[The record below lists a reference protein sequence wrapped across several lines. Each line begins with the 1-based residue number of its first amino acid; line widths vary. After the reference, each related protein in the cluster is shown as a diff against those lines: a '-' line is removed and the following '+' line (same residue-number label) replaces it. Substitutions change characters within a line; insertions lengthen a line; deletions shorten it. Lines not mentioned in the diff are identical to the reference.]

1 MNSFLSPVVQMINEV
16 NSFSINVNNP
26 NIPLVFALL
35 LPVICDSKGRNEV
48 MNFVA
53 ANGFFGCSKC
63 LHPGQHMDGRHIYS
77 HNSDAKASQNELR
90 TDENLQLCLQNLIAQ
105 PNLSA
110 FFGVKTYSV
119 LSTTSDFS
127 LITNCIIDSMHCLWE
142 GIVPQFFN
150 LWFAKK
156 YKKKPWY
163 IGKPASLKT
172 IGTKMDNMKVVLLI
186 VINKIISGLI

>member
-1 MNSFLSPVVQMINEV
+1 VNELPISHRFKMENIILLGLWFGNKKPNMNSFLSPVVQMINEA
-16 NSFSINVNNP
+16 NSFGINVNNP

-90 TDENLQLCLQNLIAQ
+90 TDENLQLCLQDLIA
-105 PNLSA
+105 
-110 FFGVKTYSV
+110 
-119 LSTTSDFS
+119 
-127 LITNCIIDSMHCLWE
+127 
-142 GIVPQFFN
+142 
-150 LWFAKK
+150 
-156 YKKKPWY
+156 
-163 IGKPASLKT
+163 
-172 IGTKMDNMKVVLLI
+172 
-186 VINKIISGLI
+186 